1 MEDNNMELLKKIKRI
16 DAPDHI
22 YDQIVK
28 HIEDRK
34 IQIIP
39 MYKIAVAVC
48 LLLVLIASETI
59 IGTKL
64 NKVSQSSG
72 NLEQLF
78 MQMDNNLYNE

>member
-16 DAPDHI
+16 DAPDYT

-39 MYKIAVAVC
+39 MYKIAIAVS

>member
-16 DAPDHI
+16 DAPDYL

-28 HIEDRK
+28 QIEDRK

-39 MYKIAVAVC
+39 MYKIAIAVS

>member
-1 MEDNNMELLKKIKRI
+1 
-16 DAPDHI
+16 
-22 YDQIVK
+22 
-28 HIEDRK
+28 
-34 IQIIP
+34 
-39 MYKIAVAVC
+39 MYKIAIAVS

>member
-28 HIEDRK
+28 QIEDRK
-34 IQIIP
+34 I
-39 MYKIAVAVC
+39 
-48 LLLVLIASETI
+48 
-59 IGTKL
+59 
-64 NKVSQSSG
+64 QSSG